1 MSTIA
6 SPRQSTTSISPD
18 RSRRSSLD
26 TLTRAQATS
35 PARLPRR
42 NKTALRDYYNLKATV
57 PADASNGQQRVEPD
71 SLPEVQQSELDAPGF
86 DAEAYVAEVLGRE
99 SLQGLLKIESGLIN
113 EIRGLDGEK
122 KALVYDNYSKLI
134 TATDTIRKMRTN
146 MDPLIPTTS
155 TLAPAISHIAET
167 ATSLAESLQERS
179 SQGLGPEEQE
189 DEVKLKKQ
197 RQRDTVRWVLA
208 APRRLRALVEGGR
221 RSEAVEDWQ
230 EVRRLVEKW
239 KGVDGAEEVKEQCLE
254 IMGTDTSS
262 NAG

>member
-1 MSTIA
+1 
-6 SPRQSTTSISPD
+6 
-18 RSRRSSLD
+18 
-26 TLTRAQATS
+26 
-35 PARLPRR
+35 
-42 NKTALRDYYNLKATV
+42 
-57 PADASNGQQRVEPD
+57 PADASNGQQRVESD

-167 ATSLAESLQERS
+167 AASLAESLQERS
-179 SQGLGPEEQE
+179 SQGEGTEVERE

-208 APRRLRALVEGGR
+208 APPRLRALVEGGR

-230 EVRRLVEKW
+230 EVRRLLEKW
-239 KGVDGAEEVKEQCLE
+239 RGVDGAEEVREQCLE
-254 IMGTDTSS
+254 IMGAETSS